1 MKEGTLFYLNLQ
13 IKSNDNKVVPGG
25 GIVDWEV
32 QRFRKLSWPLDFGG
46 TGPGFTITFTG
57 PFDILL
63 RDFFLG
69 LNP

>member
-1 MKEGTLFYLNLQ
+1 M
-13 IKSNDNKVVPGG
+13 
-25 GIVDWEV
+25 DWEV